1 MTAPPDLW
9 PWIWVAAPSAVLI
22 FTVSNPVPMVLEQSG
37 VDRSPLGPLVSSL
50 GAGNILSGPR
60 LARKPASNATP
71 AG

>member
-1 MTAPPDLW
+1 MTTPPDLL

-22 FTVSNPVPMVLEQSG
+22 FTANNLVPMVLEQSG
-37 VDRSPLGPLVSSL
+37 VDRSPLGLLVSSL
-50 GAGNILSGPR
+50 DAGNIVSGPW